1 MKLIRLRALA
11 LAVAALVVVA
21 VSIVATAA
29 AKTQATTTIT
39 FWSTMNDEEN
49 NTLEALISRYES
61 QNNAVK
67 IDLTA
72 VPFDQRENK
81 FSAAA
86 QAGTAPDIMRAEIAD
101 VANWAARGFL
111 TDLTGKVTAADK
123 RDFLPAAFAYYNY
136 AGKVWGLPQ
145 APDAPA
151 LLYNKRM
158 VKAAGLNP
166 NKPPATLTQL
176 QGWCTKLGKGKGL
189 FPCGPTP
196 TGPRR
201 GSGPTAATC
210 STRSRSRSSSRTSGR
225 SPA

>member
-1 MKLIRLRALA
+1 MDGATLSAGRRAGSLTSGDAAGPIRRRARRMKRIRMRALPLA
-11 LAVAALVVVA
+11 IAAVALVA
-21 VSIVATAA
+21 VSIVASAA
-29 AKTQATTTIT
+29 AKTHATTSIS

-49 NTLEALISRYES
+49 DTLKGLISKYEAANS
-61 QNNAVK
+61 SVK
-67 IDLTA
+67 VELTA

-111 TDLTGKVTAADK
+111 TDLSSKVTAADK

-136 AGKVWGLPQ
+136 AGKIWGLPQ

-151 LLYNKRM
+151 LLYNKKL

-166 NKPPATLTQL
+166 NQPPT
-176 QGWCTKLGKGKGL
+176 
-189 FPCGPTP
+189 
-196 TGPRR
+196 
-201 GSGPTAATC
+201 
-210 STRSRSRSSSRTSGR
+210 
-225 SPA
+225 